1 MKKLT
6 TKLLSSAMVLAL
18 VLSLL
23 PMVVFAENTAFDV
36 AFEGIHTTINEEALG
51 EGKFATGVDYT
62 FTLTPDDGYTLAY
75 YCIWGLDEKGYV
87 YTILGEEAEPSQTTF
102 TVNRNDTDG
111 IDTVKIIAISADSK
125 VERDDYSAVA
135 NEITSASY
143 SDTFTP
149 INESYIDIYD
159 ENNALRGAY
168 FGKLYKTNL
177 EKDSILKVS
186 AKAPE
191 SYDQNMDTVL
201 SLHAY
206 NSENELVKSIYV
218 DKTGGG
224 ESLNYLAEEAVT
236 VYICAFH
243 FLRGDAM
250 KEIEF
255 SLTSAPVSE
264 NDYVSL
270 TFVGKNV
277 MLDSDITGEKRYL
290 KYSQNIIG
298 EYTVVDGYTL
308 YDIYGICTTEEGSY
322 SFPLYYENG
331 EFEISYNELKGDITL
346 YAIAYNTPRSMTDDA
361 YALKIDSFP
370 YSDTFR
376 PLEQELYI
384 FEDYDNENPAD
395 DVLVLGKL
403 YKLDVENDDE
413 ITFSLTGPNEA
424 DTRMKYFVF
433 DENGASVSEGYVDN
447 DTVNEFGEKTVYT
460 SDHNGTIYIFATCY
474 EEDLSKELTFTLEK
488 ETFEEVGSALDFVN
502 NPSSASGE
510 KWAYD
515 ANTKTLT
522 LSDGFNVTLRETAI
536 TLPENST
543 INVKGNVNVYS
554 KSSAIKYVGGL
565 TVNVDDNSTF
575 TVESSSACALE
586 TKTSKA
592 ALNLNG
598 KNNKTSKLVV
608 SGFDTIL
615 NYGDININKLSVDVK
630 AEEDGIKAYEG
641 AITIKDSSIYAVSVS
656 DSIII
661 DGNIA
666 TGSHDITITNSMLSL
681 VSSDEVIQNYLGSVT
696 IKDSDCLL
704 LTDDEEGI
712 DAEEGIISIE
722 GGRIIAD
729 TQEDVFEAKG
739 DIIIKDVTL
748 NIKTDASYSLFKL
761 NSQEAKLIFSGGKV
775 CLGTDSIGTA
785 YIGQWKDEFYNAV
798 DGSVSVTDGN
808 TTTLM
813 TSLITITELDNAT
826 LDSLKDSYAPGEMV
840 DFTVDNIKYP
850 TLLNTQFF
858 LENFTI
864 TDASGQVVFNGNKD
878 TDTSKLTSILKEGSY
893 TISATF
899 KKYLFNNASWILVP
913 DASGVAETKIVTKN
927 FTVKVPATPTPAPT
941 PTPTPGAT
949 GGTSSGGQADDK
961 PTGDVSQIVTISIL
975 ALSVILVSST
985 LVIRKKED

>member
-6 TKLLSSAMVLAL
+6 TKLLSSVIVLAL

-36 AFEGIHTTINEEALG
+36 AFEGFHTTINEEVLG
-51 EGKFATGVDYT
+51 EGKFTAGEDYT

-75 YCIWGLDEKGYV
+75 YCIWGLDADGDLYSV
-87 YTILGEEAEPSQTTF
+87 FSEETEPTETTF
-102 TVNRNDTDG
+102 TVNTSELEG
-111 IDTVKIIAISADSK
+111 VHSVKIYAYSIDSK
-125 VERDDYSAVA
+125 VEKEDYPTAA
-135 NEITSASY
+135 KEITSQEYNEIFISA
-143 SDTFTP
+143 
-149 INESYIDIYD
+149 NESFIDIYD
-159 ENNALRGAY
+159 NDTFRNTF
-168 FGKLYKTNL
+168 FGKIYKVNL
-177 EKDSILKVS
+177 EKDSLLTVS
-186 AKAPE
+186 AGTPE
-191 SYDQNMDTVL
+191 DSPIVADTVL
-201 SLHAY
+201 SLNAY
-206 NSENELVKSIYV
+206 NSNGDLVKSMYV
-218 DKTGGG
+218 DETGGG
-224 ESLNYLAEEAVT
+224 ETLAYLAEEAVT
-236 VYICAFH
+236 VYICAV
-243 FLRGDAM
+243 RYSSAYAM
-250 KEIEF
+250 GEIDF
-255 SLTSAPVSE
+255 SLTTHPVTE
-264 NDYVSL
+264 DDYVSVSL
-270 TFVGKNV
+270 VGENIT
-277 MLDSDITGEKRYL
+277 LDFDITGENRYL
-290 KYSQNIIG
+290 KHSQAVVSTYTISDGYSLYDLYAIRTTSEGTDSIEVAN
-298 EYTVVDGYTL
+298 VDGEIN
-308 YDIYGICTTEEGSY
+308 IYSED
-322 SFPLYYENG
+322 LV
-331 EFEISYNELKGDITL
+331 GDITI
-346 YAIAYNTPRSMTDDA
+346 YAITYDT
-361 YALKIDSFP
+361 LKSITGEAPAEEITSFP
-370 YSDTFR
+370 YTDTFL
-376 PLEQELYI
+376 PVEEDLYI
-384 FEDYDNENPAD
+384 FEDYDNDNPAD
-395 DVLVLGKL
+395 DYLVLGKL
-403 YKLDVENDDE
+403 YKLDVEAEDE
-413 ITFSLTGPNEA
+413 ITLSLTGPNDA
-424 DTRMKYFVF
+424 DTRIKYFVF
-433 DENGASVSEGYVDN
+433 DENGSTVLDGYLDSDN
-447 DTVNEFGEKTVYT
+447 SNGMGEESSYLVEH
-460 SDHNGTIYIFATCY
+460 SGTLYVFATCY
-474 EEDLSKELTFTLEK
+474 DDDSTKDLTFTVDK
-488 ETFEEVGSALDFVN
+488 KTFEEVGTVLDFVS

-522 LSDGFNVTLRETAI
+522 LSDGFNVTLKETAI

-575 TVESSSACALE
+575 TVESSSTCALE
-586 TKTSKA
+586 TKDSKA

-608 SGFDTIL
+608 SGFNTIL

-661 DGNIA
+661 DGNVA
-666 TGSHDITITNSMLSL
+666 KGSHDITITNSLL
-681 VSSDEVIQNYLGSVT
+681 GLFSSDEVIQNYLGSVI

-712 DAEEGIISIE
+712 VAEEGIISIE

-748 NIKTDASYSLFKL
+748 NIKTNASYSLFKL

-813 TSLITITELDNAT
+813 SSLITITELDNAT

-840 DFTVDNIKYP
+840 GFTVDNIKYP
-850 TLLNTQFF
+850 TLFNTQFF
-858 LENFTI
+858 LESFTI

-878 TDTSKLTSILKEGSY
+878 TDTSKLTSTLKEGSY
-893 TISATF
+893 TVSATF

-913 DASGVAETKIVTKN
+913 DASGVAETKVVTKN

-949 GGTSSGGQADDK
+949 GGTSGGQADDK
-961 PTGDVSQIVTISIL
+961 PTGDASQIVTISIL

-985 LVIRKKED
+985 LVIRKKEN